1 MIDFDVVVIGAGHAG
16 CEAGYATAK
25 LGFKTCLLTINLDV
39 VGQMSCNPAIGG
51 LAKGHIVR
59 EIDALG
65 GLMAKVIDKTGI
77 QFRML
82 NKSRGP
88 AVQAPRAQADKVMYR
103 LEMRKML
110 EETPNL
116 YLIQDIAQEII
127 VKNGKVSG
135 VVLESGNVIS
145 CRKVIVSTG
154 TFLGG
159 KIFIGDKTYPAGRTN
174 EIPSLTLADNLE
186 DLGFKLIRFKTG
198 TPARVHRDSI
208 DFTKMERQDGDEPP
222 PFFSFDPP
230 VRKVEQIPCYLTYTN
245 EKTHEIIFENIH
257 RSSLFSGLI
266 QGVGPR
272 YCPSIEDKLKKFPD
286 RERHQVFLEPE
297 SRYTVEYY
305 VNGVSTSLPVEVQYK
320 YLRTIKGLE
329 NVEILRPGY
338 AIEYFSI
345 DPLTLKVSLES
356 KEISGLYFAGQIN
369 GTSGYEEAAGQGLI
383 SGINAAL
390 ALKDREPVVLGR
402 DQAYIGV
409 MIDDLVTKGVDEPYR
424 MFTSRSEYRLLLDH
438 YTADKRLMPIGYQ
451 VGLVDQKR
459 YDRMRKKYEVIE
471 KYLTEVVSLPVKK
484 VLKEGFFKAFPEID
498 KSKVHTFEKL
508 LKRPEISFEDIEPYL
523 KEEFKTPYS
532 TEVETAVKYR
542 GYINREL
549 ARVEKYKD
557 LEKVKIPEGFDYNI
571 SGLSREVREKLE
583 RVRPVNLA
591 QASRIPGV
599 TPASISIIYLTLT
612 KKRNK

>member
-1 MIDFDVVVIGAGHAG
+1 MIYFDVVVIGAGHAG

-25 LGFKTCLLTINLDV
+25 MGFKTCLLTINLDV

-65 GLMAKVIDKTGI
+65 GLMAKIIDKTGI

-103 LEMRKML
+103 LEMRKAL
-110 EETPNL
+110 EETENL
-116 YLIQDIAQEII
+116 YLIQDIAERIV
-127 VKNGKVSG
+127 VKNGEVSE
-135 VVLESGNVIS
+135 VILESGNVIS
-145 CRKVIVSTG
+145 CKKLIVSTG

-174 EIPSLTLADNLE
+174 EIPSTTLADSLK
-186 DLGFKLIRFKTG
+186 DLGFELIRFKTG

-208 DFTKMERQDGDEPP
+208 DFSKMERQDGDEPP
-222 PFFSFDPP
+222 PFFSFNPP
-230 VRKVEQIPCYLTYTN
+230 KRKVEQIPCYLTYTN
-245 EKTHEIIFENIH
+245 EKTHEIIFKNIH

-266 QGVGPR
+266 QGIGPR

-305 VNGVSTSLPVEVQYK
+305 VNGVSTSLPVEVQYE

-345 DPLTLKVSLES
+345 NPLSLKVSLES
-356 KEISGLYFAGQIN
+356 KEIKGLYFAGQIN

-383 SGINAAL
+383 AGINAAL

-438 YTADKRLMPIGYQ
+438 YTADKRLMPIGHS
-451 VGLVDQKR
+451 VGLIDDET
-459 YDRMRKKYEVIE
+459 YNRMLEKYEKIE
-471 KYLTEVVSLPVKK
+471 KYLREVVSLPVKK
-484 VLKEGFFKAFPEID
+484 ALNGDFFTHFSSID
-498 KSKVHTFEKL
+498 KSKVHTLEKL
-508 LKRPEISFEDIEPYL
+508 LKRPEISFEMIAPYL
-523 KEEFKTPYS
+523 REGYLTEYE
-532 TEVETAVKYR
+532 TEVETAVKYK
-542 GYINREL
+542 GYIEREMR
-549 ARVEKYKD
+549 RVEKSKD
-557 LEKVKIPEGFDYNI
+557 LEKVKIPEDFNYNI

-583 RVRPVNLA
+583 KVRPVNLA

-599 TPASISIIYLTLT
+599 TPASISILYLTLT
-612 KKRNK
+612 KKRK

>member
-135 VVLESGNVIS
+135 VVLESGNIIS

-484 VLKEGFFKAFPEID
+484 VLMEGFFKAFPEID

-542 GYINREL
+542 GYISREL

>member
-1 MIDFDVVVIGAGHAG
+1 MVEFDVVVIGAGHAG

-25 LGFKTCLLTINLDV
+25 LGYKTCLLTINLDV

-65 GLMAKVIDKTGI
+65 GLMAKIIDKTGI
-77 QFRML
+77 QFRVL

-88 AVQAPRAQADKVMYR
+88 AVQSPRAQADKVMYR
-103 LEMRKML
+103 IEMRKTL
-110 EETPNL
+110 EETENL
-116 YLIQDIAQEII
+116 FLIQDIAQEIV
-127 VKNGKVSG
+127 VKNAKVEG
-135 VVLESGNVIS
+135 VMLESGNFIK
-145 CRKVIVSTG
+145 CQKVIVSTG

-159 KIFIGDKTYPAGRTN
+159 KIFIGDKCYPAGRTN
-174 EIPSLTLADNLE
+174 EIPSLTLADNLK
-186 DLGFKLIRFKTG
+186 DLGFKLTRFKTG

-208 DFTKMERQDGDEPP
+208 DFSKMERQDGDEPP
-222 PFFSFDPP
+222 FFFSFDPP
-230 VRKVEQIPCYLTYTN
+230 ERKVEQVPCYLTYTN
-245 EKTHEIIFENIH
+245 EKTHEIIFKNIH

-297 SRYTVEYY
+297 SRFTVEYY
-305 VNGVSTSLPVEVQYK
+305 VNGVSTSLPVEVQYE

-356 KEISGLYFAGQIN
+356 KEIEGLYFAGQIN

-383 SGINAAL
+383 AGINAAL
-390 ALKDREPVVLGR
+390 SLRGEEPVVLGR

-409 MIDDLVTKGVDEPYR
+409 MIDDLITKGVDEPYR

-438 YTADKRLMPIGYQ
+438 YTADKRLMPIGHR
-451 VGLVDQKR
+451 VGLVSDER
-459 YDRMRKKYEVIE
+459 YAKMLKKYETIE
-471 KYLTEVVSLPVKK
+471 KYCKEVLPLSLKK
-484 VLKEGFFKAFPEID
+484 VLTEGFFKVFSEID
-498 KSKVHTFEKL
+498 KGKTPTFEKL
-508 LKRPEISFEDIEPYL
+508 LKRPDISFEKIKPYL
-523 KEEFKTPYS
+523 KEDYNTSYFI
-532 TEVETAVKYR
+532 EVETTVKYK
-542 GYINREL
+542 GYVDREL
-549 ARVEKYKD
+549 KRVKKTKN
-557 LEKVKIPEGFDYNI
+557 LEKIKIPENFNYNI

-583 RVRPVNLA
+583 RVKPQNLA

-599 TPASISIIYLTLT
+599 TPASISIIYLALT
-612 KKRNK
+612 KKKR

>member
-1 MIDFDVVVIGAGHAG
+1 MVEFDVVVIGAGHAG

-103 LEMRKML
+103 LEMRKLL
-110 EETPNL
+110 EETENL
-116 YLIQDIAQEII
+116 YLVQDIASEII
-127 VKNGKVSG
+127 VKNGEVRR

-145 CRKVIVSTG
+145 CKKVIVSTG

-174 EIPSLTLADNLE
+174 EIPSLTLADNLR
-186 DLGFKLIRFKTG
+186 DLGFELTRFKTG
-198 TPARVHRDSI
+198 TPARVHKNSI
-208 DFTKMERQDGDEPP
+208 DFSKMERQDGDEPP
-222 PFFSFDPP
+222 PFFSFNPP
-230 VRKVEQIPCYLTYTN
+230 ERKVEQIPCYLTYTN
-245 EKTHEIIFENIH
+245 EKTHEIIFKNIH
-257 RSSLFSGLI
+257 RSSLYSGLI

-305 VNGVSTSLPVEVQYK
+305 VNGVSTSLPVEVQYQ

-345 DPLTLKVSLES
+345 NPLNLKVSLES
-356 KEISGLYFAGQIN
+356 KDIKGLYFAGQIN

-383 SGINAAL
+383 AGINAAL
-390 ALKDREPVVLGR
+390 SLRDEEPVVLRR
-402 DQAYIGV
+402 DQSYIGV
-409 MIDDLVTKGVDEPYR
+409 MIDDLITKGVDEPYR

-438 YTADKRLMPIGYQ
+438 YTADRRLMPIGYK
-451 VGLVDQKR
+451 VGLIDDKTYKKMVE
-459 YDRMRKKYEVIE
+459 KYEKID
-471 KYLTEVVSLPVKK
+471 KYLKEVVSLPVKK
-484 VLKEGFFKAFPEID
+484 VLREDFFNNFPSID

-508 LKRPEISFEDIEPYL
+508 LKRPEISFEMVEPYL
-523 KEEFKTPYS
+523 LPEFKTDYP
-532 TEVETAVKYR
+532 TEVETAVKYK
-542 GYINREL
+542 GYIDREL
-549 ARVEKYKD
+549 ARVEKNRD
-557 LEKVKIPEGFDYNI
+557 LEKVKIPEDFDYNI

-583 RVRPVNLA
+583 KVRPVNLA
-591 QASRIPGV
+591 QASRIPGI
-599 TPASISIIYLTLT
+599 TPASISILYLTLT
-612 KKRNK
+612 KKRKK